1 MSDQPHRLPAGG
13 LIDRERSL
21 AFRFNGRAYQGYA
34 GDTLASA
41 LLANGVRLV
50 GRSFKYHRPRGIYT
64 SGAEEPNALVQLG
77 SGEYSEPN
85 IRATQIVLFEG
96 LEAAS
101 QNCWPSVAF
110 DLGALHNRLGRFL
123 PAGFYYKT
131 FKWPQRAW
139 PFYERFI
146 RRAAG
151 MGVAGREPDPDRYEH
166 RNAHCDVLVVG
177 GGPSGLAA
185 ALAAARAGA
194 RVILANEDTR
204 LGGALLSETATID
217 AAPAAQ
223 WVEATIAELKHAPD
237 VSLLENASV
246 FGYYD
251 QNELWI
257 AERLRDGPGD
267 GPRQR
272 LWRLRARQVVLA
284 TGAIERPLVF
294 GRNDV
299 PGVMLAS
306 AARTYANRYAVRA
319 GERAVVFTNNDSA
332 YAAALDIKRAGVEVA
347 AIVDVRPQAA
357 GVLAAAAR
365 DAGLRCLSGHVVV
378 NAEGKR
384 GLRAAAVAQVDEY
397 GRAASDIKRIGC
409 DLLAVSGGWNPIVHL
424 FSQSRGKIDF
434 DDRNCAFVPG
444 RPAQATLCAGA
455 INGTYDLGGC
465 LREGGE
471 AGEAAA
477 HAAGF
482 EAGRVSSSPSAE
494 EAPAQALRPL
504 WVVETTAGVPDKSFV
519 DLQNDVTVD
528 DVHLAERE
536 GYRSV
541 EHLKRYTT
549 LGMGTDQGKTSNV
562 NGLAIMAGL
571 LQTPIPSVGTT
582 TFRPPYTPVTLGA
595 IAGNEIGRNLRPLR
609 VTPLDQALERAG
621 AHFVNTGAW
630 RRANCYPQAGESEAD
645 AIVREATAVRAGA
658 GVVDVSTLG
667 RVEVC
672 GPDAGAFLSRAYI
685 NRMDR
690 VPVGR
695 CRYGVMLRQDGMVFD
710 DGTVTRMAED
720 RFHVTTTTANAA
732 HVMAHLERL
741 HQVELPHYRVYLTS
755 VTDQWA
761 AVALAGPRAREVLQA
776 LARDEDVSDEALPFV
791 HWRELA
797 VAGLPA
803 HVFRVSYSGE
813 LAYEIMVPAGFGETL
828 WDALMDAGKPFGIVP
843 YGTEAMDVL
852 RVEKGHCVVGAEIDG
867 RTTPDDLGLSRM
879 VKSGDFFG
887 RRSLDRPALKNPKR
901 LQLVGVIADG
911 AVSRS
916 ARLVADPDRPSP
928 MPTDGHVTSA
938 RFSPALDR
946 HVGLALVS
954 GGRARVGERLYAV
967 APLTGERTTVILA
980 EPVLF
985 DPKGG
990 RLHG

>member
-1 MSDQPHRLPAGG
+1 MSNQPHRLPAGG
-13 LIDRERSL
+13 LIDREHSL
-21 AFRFNGRAYQGYA
+21 GFRFNGRSYHGYA

-41 LLANGVRLV
+41 LLANGVRLT
-50 GRSFKYHRPRGIYT
+50 GRSFKYHRPRGIYS

-77 SGEYSEPN
+77 RGQYTEPN
-85 IRATQIVLFEG
+85 IRATQVALFDG

-101 QNCWPSVAF
+101 QNCWPSAGF
-110 DLGALHNRLGRFL
+110 DLGALNNRLGRLL

-139 PFYERFI
+139 PFYERVI

-151 MGVAGREPDPDRYEH
+151 MGVAGHEPDPDRYEH
-166 RNAHCDVLVVG
+166 RYAHCDVLVVG
-177 GGPSGLAA
+177 GGPAGLSAA
-185 ALAAARAGA
+185 RVATRAGA
-194 RVILANEDTR
+194 RVMLVDEDIR
-204 LGGALLSETATID
+204 LGGALLSDTATID
-217 AAPAAQ
+217 TAPASR
-223 WVEATIAELKHAPD
+223 WVDATVAELEHSPE
-237 VSLLENASV
+237 VSLLRYASV

-257 AERLRDGPGD
+257 AQRLRDGPGD

-272 LWRLRARQVVLA
+272 LWKVRARQVVLA

-294 GRNDV
+294 GRNDL

-306 AARTYANRYAVRA
+306 AARAYANRYAVRA

-332 YAAALDIKRAGVEVA
+332 YAAALDLRRVGVEVA
-347 AIVDVRPQAA
+347 AIVDVRPQATGA
-357 GVLAAAAR
+357 LTAAAR

-378 NAEGKR
+378 NAEGTR
-384 GLRAAAVAQVDEY
+384 GLKAAAVAPVDEH
-397 GRAASDIKRIGC
+397 GRAGSAIQRISC
-409 DLLAVSGGWNPIVHL
+409 DLLAVSGGWNPTLHL
-424 FSQSRGKIDF
+424 FSQSRGKIAF
-434 DDRNCAFVPG
+434 DDRNHAFVPDQ
-444 RPAQATLCAGA
+444 PAQATLCAGA
-455 INGTYDLGGC
+455 INGTYDLAGC
-465 LREGGE
+465 LREGAE
-471 AGEAAA
+471 AGEVAA

-482 EAGRVSSSPSAE
+482 EAGHVSPPSAE
-494 EAPAQALRPL
+494 EAPAQAMRPL
-504 WVVETTAGVPDKSFV
+504 WVVETPAGVPSKSFV

-595 IAGNEIGRNLRPLR
+595 IAGSDIGRDFRPLR

-645 AIVREATAVRAGA
+645 AIAREAAAVRAGV

-667 RVEVC
+667 RIEVC
-672 GPDAGAFLSRAYI
+672 GPDAGAFLSHAYI

-695 CRYGVMLRQDGMVFD
+695 CRYGIMLRQDGMVFD

-732 HVMAHLERL
+732 HVMAHLELLR
-741 HQVELPHYRVYLTS
+741 QVELPHYRVYLTS

-761 AVALAGPRAREVLQA
+761 AVALAGPRARDVLQA
-776 LARDEDVSDEALPFV
+776 LAPDEDVSDGALPFV
-791 HWRELA
+791 HWRELT

-813 LAYEIMVPAGFGETL
+813 LAYEILVPAGFGETL
-828 WDALMDAGKPFGIVP
+828 WDALMDAGKPFAIVP

-867 RTTPDDLGLSRM
+867 RTTPDDLGLGRM
-879 VKSGDFFG
+879 VKSDDFFG
-887 RRSLDRPALKNPKR
+887 RRSLDRPALRDPKR
-901 LQLVGVIADG
+901 LQLVGIIAD
-911 AVSRS
+911 AALSRS
-916 ARLVADPDRPSP
+916 ARLVVDPGKPTP
-928 MPTDGHVTSA
+928 MPTEGHVTSA
-938 RFSPALDR
+938 RFSPALNR
-946 HVGLALVS
+946 HIGLALVS
-954 GGRARVGERLYAV
+954 AGRARAGERLHAV
-967 APLTGERTTVILA
+967 APLTGEQTTVTLA

-985 DPKGG
+985 DPKGE